1 MSLFLD
7 SADAEDARQAHKL
20 GFVAGITTNPTLIAR
35 TGRPALE
42 VIAELCTIIPGPVF
56 YQLSGPHFAAMLAE
70 VEQAKAISPAQVIM
84 KVPCTLEGLRL
95 VHHFRDRVL
104 CAVTALFTPAQ
115 AYLAAEAGAR
125 YIIPYVN
132 RSTRLLGD
140 GPALVHQMVE
150 VLAHRKVEVLA
161 ASLKSPEEAVAA
173 LQAGAQHVTL
183 PLPVILQMAESPYTA
198 QALAEFEAAK
208 G

>member
-7 SADAEDARQAHKL
+7 SADPEDARQAYRL

-56 YQLSGPHFAAMLAE
+56 YQLSGPHFTAMLAE
-70 VEQAKAISPAQVIM
+70 VEQAKAISPGQVIM

-125 YIIPYVN
+125 YVIPYVN

-140 GPALVHQMVE
+140 GPALVRQMAE
-150 VLAHRKVEVLA
+150 ALAHYKVEVLA